1 MYNLFPYQLAKPIHY
16 LVHDLKRLLLFE
28 LLPLYQLFQVSIL
41 AELCDDIQAVFGA
54 ENVFELNNIS
64 MIKTLK

>member
-1 MYNLFPYQLAKPIHY
+1 MYYLFPYQLAKPIHN
-16 LVHDLKRLLLFE
+16 LVHDLKRFLLFK

-41 AELCDDIQAVFGA
+41 AKLRDDIQAVFGA